1 MNTKHDD
8 WDYENAEVKPGRN
21 GPSAVY
27 SVRFPKAEIAAIRA
41 AAKVAGVST
50 SEFIREAAREKAE
63 GNVPVSHEPQ
73 VETSIFTLRVGPTEI
88 SGENLSHAES
98 LPG

>member
-21 GPSAVY
+21 RPSAVY
-27 SVRFPKAEIAAIRA
+27 SVRFPKAEISAIRA
-41 AAKVAGVST
+41 AAKVAGMNT

-63 GNVPVSHEPQ
+63 GYAPLTHEPH
-73 VETSIFTLRVGPTEI
+73 VETSLITTRDGVASFSV
-88 SGENLSHAES
+88 SGLSHAES
-98 LPG
+98 LPS